1 MQQHLKDQ
9 LVELR
14 QCLKAL
20 PTDIPVPPATESKY
34 KFSDFSPDAE
44 WTIDI
49 GEAGAVNREL
59 EVRFGNCVNN
69 LKLVERGPET
79 EAVVDVLE
87 IWIEKCPG
95 DIILEKWVHDILE
108 AAQSVILAAGKAL
121 PKYLHQSNDDPDIEL
136 VSYPIKKAKASK
148 KKKIKIVE
156 SDVSV
161 MHLYTD
167 AEHKPAK
174 GKGGAKYLKSNP
186 KKMIV
191 RCSGAGYGCA
201 TTWAAPR
208 WKTRVFGHA
217 LQCGK
222 LDKIDLT
229 LRDRVR
235 TAMAKESLAEDGSSK
250 VDSFD
255 GEDFDAASI
264 INLNSRKL
272 VDVLADKDLAPAAPR
287 STVVLPPASTIVQ
300 ERVLTEADWDM
311 E

>member
-49 GEAGAVNREL
+49 GEAGAVNRG
-59 EVRFGNCVNN
+59 FGNRVNG
-69 LKLVERGPET
+69 LKLVEQGPET
-79 EAVVDVLE
+79 EAIVDVLE
-87 IWIEKCPG
+87 TWIEKCPG
-95 DIILEKWVHDILE
+95 DIILEKWVHGILE

-136 VSYPIKKAKASK
+136 VSSPIKKAKASK

-167 AEHKPAK
+167 AEHKSAK
-174 GKGGAKYLKSNP
+174 GKGGAKVDPLMDLLSVNTYLKSNP

-191 RCSGAGYGCA
+191 RCSGAEYGCA

-235 TAMAKESLAEDGSSK
+235 IAMAKESLGQTQM
-250 VDSFD
+250 
-255 GEDFDAASI
+255 
-264 INLNSRKL
+264 LL
-272 VDVLADKDLAPAAPR
+272 LTPR
-287 STVVLPPASTIVQ
+287 I
-300 ERVLTEADWDM
+300 
-311 E
+311 

>member
-1 MQQHLKDQ
+1 KTFMQQHLKDQ

-59 EVRFGNCVNN
+59 EVRLGNRVNG
-69 LKLVERGPET
+69 LKLVERGLEI
-79 EAVVDVLE
+79 EAVVDVLGT
-87 IWIEKCPG
+87 WIEKCPG

-108 AAQSVILAAGKAL
+108 AAQSVILAAGKEL

-136 VSYPIKKAKASK
+136 VSSPIKKAKASK

-161 MHLYTD
+161 MHL
-167 AEHKPAK
+167 
-174 GKGGAKYLKSNP
+174 KSNP
-186 KKMIV
+186 KMIV
-191 RCSGAGYGCA
+191 RCSGAEYGCA
-201 TTWAAPR
+201 NS
-208 WKTRVFGHA
+208 
-217 LQCGK
+217 
-222 LDKIDLT
+222 T

-235 TAMAKESLAEDGSSK
+235 TAMAKESLGQTQMS
-250 VDSFD
+250 
-255 GEDFDAASI
+255 
-264 INLNSRKL
+264 LL
-272 VDVLADKDLAPAAPR
+272 TPR
-287 STVVLPPASTIVQ
+287 
-300 ERVLTEADWDM
+300 
-311 E
+311 